1 MKLTDIT
8 RAEYSTYVGL
18 LTETQKD
25 ELVGQEYAPDS
36 YFNPIQDNA
45 DNWVISVEEMEYNIN
60 PVYAWVKDLDLIVYV
75 PKENPFPPVGEN

>member
-8 RAEYSTYVGL
+8 RAEYTTYVGL

-25 ELVGQEYAPDS
+25 ELVGQMYAPDS

-45 DNWVISVEEMEYNIN
+45 DNWVISIEEMEYNIN
-60 PVYAWVKDLDLIVYV
+60 PVYAWVKDLELILYV
-75 PKENPFPPVGEN
+75 PKENPFPPFSEN